1 MGGLEKVQ
9 NYADVIYG
17 WPLGRGVPLCSS
29 TRRKYLNYSGF
40 PDIQCCC
47 YLQKSV
53 INNVGFLEGNTFIL
67 HKKVLFILL
76 VRDLKKL
83 HNLDAKGQLIS
94 KGNFGVFNSSKKQ
107 T

>member
-1 MGGLEKVQ
+1 MGGSEKVQ

-17 WPLGRGVPLCSS
+17 WSLGRGVPLCSS

-53 INNVGFLEGNTFIL
+53 INNVGFLESIFLFHFLYI
-67 HKKVLFILL
+67 KKVQSIDLFILL
-76 VRDLKKL
+76 VRDLKKRQ
-83 HNLDAKGQLIS
+83 DK
-94 KGNFGVFNSSKKQ
+94 F
-107 T
+107 